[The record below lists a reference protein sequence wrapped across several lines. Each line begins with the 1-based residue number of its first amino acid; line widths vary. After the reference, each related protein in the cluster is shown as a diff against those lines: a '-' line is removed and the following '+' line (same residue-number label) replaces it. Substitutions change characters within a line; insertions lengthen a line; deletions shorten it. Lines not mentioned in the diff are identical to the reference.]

1 MKGTTKRI
9 VLGILGLF
17 LSLALAAALYFYLV
31 FSGNPIERWQAK
43 AAVRKF
49 YEDRYP
55 EEFKVLY
62 WDYDWKRHEFEFV
75 LSPAGKP
82 ALEFTATS
90 EATSRSDNYGGARS
104 REYLYTVI
112 DEALGTEFEYLNYRV
127 NVYESYDSPGR
138 METDLARRLSEN
150 EYVLDFT
157 WDTVKIKEAEI
168 DAVLEAVAKRIEG
181 RLDPPVGSLIIRAS
195 VYGGTNWY
203 LPDKTVIR

>member
-1 MKGTTKRI
+1 MKPTTKRI
-9 VLGILGLF
+9 VLGILGILI
-17 LSLALAAALYFYLV
+17 SLALAAAIYGYFT

-55 EEFKVLY
+55 EEFKVLS

-75 LSPAGKP
+75 LSPAGQP
-82 ALEFTATS
+82 ALEFTATL
-90 EATSRSDNYGGARS
+90 EATSRLDNYGGARS
-104 REYLYTVI
+104 REYFYTVI

-138 METDLARRLSEN
+138 LETDLDRRLSQN

-157 WDTVKIKEAEI
+157 WDTVKIMEAEI
-168 DAVLEAVAKRIEG
+168 DAVLESVAKRIAG

-195 VYGGTNWY
+195 VYDGTNWY
-203 LPDKTVIR
+203 WPEKVVIR

>member
-55 EEFKVLY
+55 EEFKVLS

-75 LSPAGKP
+75 LSPAGQP
-82 ALEFTATS
+82 ALEFTATL
-90 EATSRSDNYGGARS
+90 EATSRLDNYGGARS
-104 REYLYTVI
+104 REYFYTVI

-138 METDLARRLSEN
+138 METDLARRLSQN
-150 EYVLDFT
+150 EYVLDFM
-157 WDTVKIKEAEI
+157 WDTEKIKEAEI